1 MQIELE
7 ELNKIIEQAEEIASN
22 WSYSIHSIE
31 ISELL
36 ESIEQEDWTKLQN
49 QLNEISEY
57 NFNKDK
63 IELEEKIEDLL
74 DNEIDL
80 KDKINELDFKIEKL
94 EATIEELEFK
104 LEDLTEG
111 K

>member
-1 MQIELE
+1 MNIELE
-7 ELNKIIEQAEEIASN
+7 ELNKIIEQVEEISIN
-22 WSYSIHSIE
+22 WKYKKHSVE
-31 ISELL
+31 VSELL
-36 ESIEQEDWTKLQN
+36 EAIEQEDWTKLQT
-49 QLNEISEY
+49 QLNEISDY

-94 EATIEELEFK
+94 EAIIEELEFK
-104 LEDLTEG
+104 IEDLTEG